1 MVKSTV
7 IEALAFMRE
16 RLEEDVLRVAKI
28 ILFGSYAREQATE
41 ESDIDVAIIS
51 DDFMDK
57 DIFERAKLTQDPEI
71 LTIRKYMIPLDI
83 ITLTPEEYEKGSSL
97 ISLLAR
103 DGKIVYAA

>member
-16 RLEEDVLRVAKI
+16 CLEEEGLRVAKI
-28 ILFGSYAREQATE
+28 ILFGSYAREKATE
-41 ESDIDVAIIS
+41 ESDIDVAIVS
-51 DDFMDK
+51 DDFRNK

-83 ITLTPEEYEKGSSL
+83 ITLTTEEYESGSSL
-97 ISLLAR
+97 ISLYAQ
-103 DGKIVYAA
+103 DGEVVYAA